1 LTANRP
7 EEILKDNMALTTED
21 SLIVQKTRELCQ
33 SILDHPEFQS
43 LRKDIDTFMSNDNA
57 KQAYQSLVEKSEEL
71 NHKQHE
77 GARLS
82 QDEISAYETQR
93 ERVVSDPVA
102 AGFIRAQQEVHG
114 IQESV
119 NKFLSKTFEL
129 GHVPSADELDGGG
142 CGSGC
147 GCHH

>member
-1 LTANRP
+1 
-7 EEILKDNMALTTED
+7 MALTAED

-33 SILDHPEFQS
+33 TILDHPDFQTM
-43 LRKDIDTFMSNDNA
+43 RKDIDVFMSNETA
-57 KQAYQSLVEKSEEL
+57 KSDYQLLVEKSEEL
-71 NHKQHE
+71 NQKQHQ
-77 GARLS
+77 GVRLS
-82 QDEISAYETQR
+82 QDEIAAYESQR
-93 ERVVSDPVA
+93 ERVVNNPVA

-129 GHVPSADELDGGG
+129 GRVPSAEDLDGGS
-142 CGSGC
+142 CGHGC